1 MRYGL
6 LLRRNLFRR
15 RLRSLLTLGGLACA
29 VALFATVESLNDG
42 LEKALGG
49 DQARRTLVVYRK
61 NRYCPQTSHL
71 PEYYAREISRLDG
84 VSSVLPVKL
93 FLNNCRTSLDM
104 ITFQGTPVET
114 MLKQRRI
121 ELVSGDLARFE
132 REPDAALV
140 GRGFA
145 ARRGITVGENFRFSN
160 VNVKVVGIF
169 RAAESTE
176 EEIILTHL
184 EYLQRAG
191 PVNRLGTVTQFDVLV
206 DDPDRAGAV
215 ATAIDELFADSEEPT
230 DTRPKIAFLESAT
243 RDLREILRF
252 GRIFGLSCA
261 LVALALMGGT
271 VVMGVQE
278 RYREFGAF
286 RTIGYKA
293 RHIAGLVLGEAFLLA
308 VLGAATGLGLATLL
322 VAFGGIAVGV
332 EGVQV
337 AFSLTPMLFGKG
349 LAMALICAGLAAA
362 VPAWRAARI
371 DVVQAL
377 RTI

>member
-6 LLRRNLFRR
+6 MLRRNLFRR
-15 RLRSLLTLGGLACA
+15 RLRSLLTLAGLACA
-29 VALFATVESLNDG
+29 VALFVSVESLNDG
-42 LEKALGG
+42 LEAALGG
-49 DQARRTLVVYRK
+49 AESRRTLIVYRK
-61 NRYCPQTSHL
+61 NRYCPQTSNL
-71 PEYYAREISRLDG
+71 PEYYEREIDRVPG
-84 VSSVLPVKL
+84 VESVLPLKL

-104 ITFQGTPVET
+104 ITFHGTPVEK
-114 MLKQRRI
+114 LLEQRKI
-121 ELVSGDLARFE
+121 TLVEGDLARFE
-132 REPDAALV
+132 REHDSALV

-145 ARRGITVGENFRFSN
+145 SRRGLKVGDNFRFSN
-160 VNVKVVGIF
+160 VNVKIVGIF
-169 RAAESTE
+169 SSPESTE
-176 EEIILTHL
+176 EEVVLTHL

-191 PVNRLGTVTQFDVLV
+191 PVNRLGTVTQFEVKV
-206 DDPDRAGAV
+206 ADPERGTEV
-215 ATAIDELFADSEEPT
+215 SRAIDALFADSEEPT
-230 DTRPKIAFLESAT
+230 DTRPKIAFLETAT

-293 RHIAGLVLGEAFLLA
+293 RHIAAMVLGETFLLA
-308 VLGAATGLGLATLL
+308 VLGGVGGLGIAAALIGLSD
-322 VAFGGIAVGV
+322 VAVGV

-337 AFSLTPMLFGKG
+337 AFRLSTLLFLKG
-349 LAMALICAGLAAA
+349 LGMALACALLAGI